1 MTLRTSLSRSLAAT
15 LERDI
20 LSGRWPT
27 GSKLPTEREL
37 ATRMGV
43 SRQTVREALE
53 ELERASLIVRRQGSG
68 TYVAQ
73 RRLEQSLLGHFS
85 IVDALRASGASVE
98 TTVLSRALTT
108 PLPTVAAGLEIAQD
122 APVLELERLRTVA
135 GEPLMVESTWL
146 PARRLE
152 GIEQVDFAAIGLYEL
167 LRERYGIALVRA
179 VESFEPVVLH
189 ADEADAL
196 GAGAGEPALM
206 LLRTTFDADDRPVEY
221 ARALLRADRCRT
233 LVERRVEEP
242 DRGGARTRPRRRPG
256 AGDASES

>member
-15 LERDI
+15 LEREI
-20 LSGRWPT
+20 ATGRWPT

-68 TYVAQ
+68 TYVAE

-85 IVDALRASGASVE
+85 IVDALRASGAVVD
-98 TTVLSRALTT
+98 TTVLSQTLTT
-108 PLPTVAAGLEIAQD
+108 APPTVAESLAIERD
-122 APVLELERLRTVA
+122 APVLELERLRRVD

-146 PARRLE
+146 PAQLLE
-152 GIEQVDFAAIGLYEL
+152 GVEETDFSATGLYEL
-167 LRERYGIALVRA
+167 LRERYGIVLVRA

-189 ADEADAL
+189 ADEAAAL
-196 GAGAGEPALM
+196 GVAAGEPALM
-206 LLRTTFDADDRPVEY
+206 LLRTTFDAEERPVEY

-242 DRGGARTRPRRRPG
+242 ERGTRPRLRRR
-256 AGDASES
+256 AGE